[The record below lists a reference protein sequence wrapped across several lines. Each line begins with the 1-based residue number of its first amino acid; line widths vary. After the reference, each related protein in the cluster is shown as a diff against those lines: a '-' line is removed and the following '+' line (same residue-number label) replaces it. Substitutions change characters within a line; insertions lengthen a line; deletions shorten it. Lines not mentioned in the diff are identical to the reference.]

1 MTTANF
7 IFSLF
12 LFFGLF
18 SFAGAAL
25 LLIQFRRDRICYVT
39 YWVIGAFSISIGVV
53 GIALSPVLPEWMSYK
68 LANGFTFAAA
78 ILFNYSLSCLSGK
91 NTPPIWVAFNS
102 VAMAILLIGGLFFVS
117 DHFGPRYQP
126 ALVAVVTAITSY
138 YGFILIYKYYQ
149 QSKIYL
155 AAVLSATYLI
165 GALVWSIRAVMV
177 LYFDIGFAHEGGSSN
192 AISFVALLLL
202 GILRFMIFAG
212 LVMAIADRDRGQ
224 LIAELHE
231 QRINVANQNTANSE
245 EKLRH
250 VLNATGEGIW
260 DWNIL
265 TGEVKHNIR
274 WLEMLGE
281 DPAKT
286 YFSVED
292 FKSRIHPKDL
302 HLVTDGLN
310 ATLTLNKD
318 YRLKYRMIREDD
330 IVIWV
335 EDKGAIVERSE
346 KGEPLRM
353 VGAISDIT
361 SEKASQEK
369 IQELIFFDS
378 LTKLP
383 NRQYIQDRIVRTIN
397 ESIRN
402 KTHSGLMYLDLD
414 NFKNINDTY
423 GHNVGD
429 VLLKA
434 FGARIQN
441 AIRPKDVV
449 ARIGGDEYLILFE
462 EIGATVE
469 EAKAVLEDAIE
480 RVLGTFSEHFDL
492 GGGIYVHTKASIGV
506 VIFGHE
512 LNQIDDILKFA
523 DLAMYAAKEDL
534 HNSHRFF
541 DLDLMT
547 QFNQK
552 NEYLLQLRD
561 ACKQKQLFTVYQPV
575 VDRNQEVVAYEALA
589 RWNHPELGLVIP
601 DDFIPFAEK
610 NALIIEVGNAVMDHI
625 FNDQALW
632 SQSTNRKPFDILI
645 NISAHQLMNLGFAKK
660 FIASCEQFHI
670 PMNRIHFEITESVYL
685 ENMDMAIEVMAFL
698 NKQGIQFALDDFG
711 TGFSSLTYLQK
722 LPIQYLKIDKSFVAG
737 LGVSTDDEAIAS
749 NILRLA
755 GGLGIKV
762 IAEGVE
768 TQSQFEWLH
777 SNGCDFFQGWYF
789 GRPSES
795 FEPLNA

>member
-18 SFAGAAL
+18 SFAGASL
-25 LLIQFRRDRICYVT
+25 LLIQFRRNRVCYVT
-39 YWVIGAFSISIGVV
+39 YWAIGAFSICIGVV

-91 NTPPIWVAFNS
+91 NTPPKWVAFNS
-102 VAMAILLIGGLFFVS
+102 VAMAVLLIGGLILVS

-126 ALVAVVTAITSY
+126 ALVAVVTAIASF

-155 AAVLSATYLI
+155 AAVLSFIYLI

-177 LYFDIGFAHEGGSSN
+177 LYFNIGFAHEGGSSN
-192 AISFVALLLL
+192 AISFVVLLLL

-212 LVMAIADRDRGQ
+212 LVMAIADQDREQ
-224 LIAELHE
+224 LAAELHE
-231 QRINVANQNTANSE
+231 QRISIANQNTTNSE

-265 TGEVKHNIR
+265 TGEVKHNQR
-274 WLEMLGE
+274 WIELLGE
-281 DPAKT
+281 DPEQT

-292 FKSRIHPKDL
+292 FKNRIHPEDL
-302 HLVTDGLN
+302 SLVLDRLN
-310 ATLTLNKD
+310 VSLATGKE
-318 YRLKYRMIREDD
+318 YQAQYRMVRGDGC
-330 IVIWV
+330 VVWM

-346 KGEPLRM
+346 SGEPLRM
-353 VGAISDIT
+353 VGAITDI
-361 SEKASQEK
+361 SNEKAAQEK

-383 NRQYIQDRIVRTIN
+383 NRQYIQDRIARTIN

-414 NFKNINDTY
+414 NFKNINDSY

-462 EIGATVE
+462 EIGATGE
-469 EAKAVLEDAIE
+469 DAKAVLEDAIE

-492 GGGIYVHTKASIGV
+492 GHGIYVHAKASIGV

-523 DLAMYAAKEDL
+523 DLAMYAAKVDP

-547 QFNQK
+547 KFNHK

-561 ACKQKQLFTVYQPV
+561 ACKQKQLFAVYQPV
-575 VDRNQEVVAYEALA
+575 VDRHQEVVAYEALA
-589 RWNHPELGLVIP
+589 RWHHPNLGIVLP

-625 FNDQALW
+625 LNDQTLW
-632 SQSTNRKPFDILI
+632 SQSTNRKPFDVLI

-660 FIASCEQFHI
+660 FIASCEQFHVPI
-670 PMNRIHFEITESVYL
+670 NRIHFEITESVYL
-685 ENMDMAIEVMAFL
+685 ENVDMAIEVMDFL

-737 LGVSTDDEAIAS
+737 LGVSADDEAIAS
-749 NILRLA
+749 NVLRLA
-755 GGLGIKV
+755 RGLGIKV

-768 TQSQFEWLH
+768 TQSQFEWLY
-777 SNGCDFFQGWYF
+777 SSGCDFFQGWYF
-789 GRPSES
+789 GQPSEGI
-795 FEPLNA
+795 EPLKG

>member
-265 TGEVKHNIR
+265 TGEVRHNIH

-561 ACKQKQLFTVYQPV
+561 ACKQKQLFTVYHPSLI
-575 VDRNQEVVAYEALA
+575 AIK
-589 RWNHPELGLVIP
+589 RW
-601 DDFIPFAEK
+601 
-610 NALIIEVGNAVMDHI
+610 
-625 FNDQALW
+625 
-632 SQSTNRKPFDILI
+632 
-645 NISAHQLMNLGFAKK
+645 
-660 FIASCEQFHI
+660 
-670 PMNRIHFEITESVYL
+670 
-685 ENMDMAIEVMAFL
+685 
-698 NKQGIQFALDDFG
+698 
-711 TGFSSLTYLQK
+711 
-722 LPIQYLKIDKSFVAG
+722 
-737 LGVSTDDEAIAS
+737 
-749 NILRLA
+749 
-755 GGLGIKV
+755 
-762 IAEGVE
+762 
-768 TQSQFEWLH
+768 
-777 SNGCDFFQGWYF
+777 
-789 GRPSES
+789 
-795 FEPLNA
+795 